1 MDRQDLIEKV
11 LEQIELDVSNND
23 FMALEELL
31 DNMSD
36 EFLKGYLP
44 EDRG

>member
-11 LEQIELDVSNND
+11 LEQIELDVHNND